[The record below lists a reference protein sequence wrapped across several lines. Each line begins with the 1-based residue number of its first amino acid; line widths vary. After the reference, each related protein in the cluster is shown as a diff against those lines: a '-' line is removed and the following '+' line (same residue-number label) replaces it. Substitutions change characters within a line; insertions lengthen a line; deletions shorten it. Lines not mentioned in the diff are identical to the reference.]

1 MANSPASDDAAL
13 VARAREGDREAF
25 TELVMHYQ
33 VPLFNLALRMV
44 GSRDDAADIA
54 QEAFLRAW
62 EKLRTLKGNP
72 FKSWLFQ
79 IAVNLCYD
87 HFRRRKRV
95 AAMPEEGQEAHVVS
109 LGLPVPDPAERAEA
123 GERARIVRDSIN
135 GLDPDLRTALILRDV
150 NGLAYE
156 EIAAVIRAP
165 LGTVKSRIARARG
178 HVQERL
184 LMFPELFARPVDH
197 QEQQHER

>member
-33 VPLFNLALRMV
+33 VPVYNMALRMV

-135 GLDPDLRTALILRDV
+135 GPDLRTALILRDV

-184 LMFPELFARPVDH
+184 LMFPELFARPSAEEG
-197 QEQQHER
+197 QR

>member
-1 MANSPASDDAAL
+1 MANSPATDDAAL

-33 VPLFNLALRMV
+33 VPLYNMALRMV

-72 FKSWLFQ
+72 FKAWIFQ

-109 LGLPVPDPAERAEA
+109 LGLPVPDPADRAEA

-184 LMFPELFARPVDH
+184 LLHPELFARPST
-197 QEQQHER
+197 EEGQHEY

>member
-33 VPLFNLALRMV
+33 VPLYNMALRMV

-72 FKSWLFQ
+72 FKAWIFQ

-87 HFRRRKRV
+87 QFRRRKRV
-95 AAMPEEGQEAHVVS
+95 AAMPEEGQEARVVS
-109 LGLPVPDPAERAEA
+109 LGLPVPDPEERAEA

-184 LMFPELFARPVDH
+184 LMFPELFARPAAK
-197 QEQQHER
+197 EGQHEH

>member
-1 MANSPASDDAAL
+1 MANSPIADDAAL

-33 VPLFNLALRMV
+33 VPLYNMALRMV

-72 FKSWLFQ
+72 FKPWIFQ

-95 AAMPEEGQEAHVVS
+95 AAMPEEGQDAHVVS
-109 LGLPVPDPAERAEA
+109 LGPPVPDPAERAQA
-123 GERARIVRDSIN
+123 GEAPRHGRQIRHMHRPGPLA
-135 GLDPDLRTALILRDV
+135 ALV
-150 NGLAYE
+150 
-156 EIAAVIRAP
+156 
-165 LGTVKSRIARARG
+165 
-178 HVQERL
+178 
-184 LMFPELFARPVDH
+184 
-197 QEQQHER
+197 

>member
-1 MANSPASDDAAL
+1 
-13 VARAREGDREAF
+13 
-25 TELVMHYQ
+25 MHYQ
-33 VPLFNLALRMV
+33 VPLYNLALRMV

-62 EKLRTLKGNP
+62 EKLRTLKGSP
-72 FKSWLFQ
+72 FKAWIFQ

-87 HFRRRKRV
+87 HFRRRKRIAV
-95 AAMPEEGQEAHVVS
+95 MPEEGQEAHVVS

-123 GERARIVRDSIN
+123 GERDRIVRDSIN
-135 GLDPDLRTALILRDV
+135 GLDPDLRMALILRDV

-184 LMFPELFARPVDH
+184 LMFPELFARPQD
-197 QEQQHER
+197 QEDQRGR

>member
-1 MANSPASDDAAL
+1 MANSPATDDAAL

-33 VPLFNLALRMV
+33 VPLYNMALRMV

-72 FKSWLFQ
+72 FKAWIFQ
-79 IAVNLCYD
+79 IGVNLCYD

-95 AAMPEEGQEAHVVS
+95 AAMPEEGQEGHVVS

-123 GERARIVRDSIN
+123 GERDRIVRDSIN

-184 LMFPELFARPVDH
+184 LLHPELFARPAA
-197 QEQQHER
+197 EEGQHER

>member
-1 MANSPASDDAAL
+1 MANSPTADDAAL

-33 VPLFNLALRMV
+33 VPLYNMALRMV

-72 FKSWLFQ
+72 FKPWIFQ

-156 EIAAVIRAP
+156 EIAAAIRAP
-165 LGTVKSRIARARG
+165 VGTVKSRIARARG
-178 HVQERL
+178 RVQERL
-184 LMFPELFARPVDH
+184 LMFPELFARPSA
-197 QEQQHER
+197 EEGQHER

>member
-1 MANSPASDDAAL
+1 MANSPTADDAAL

-33 VPLFNLALRMV
+33 VPLYNMALRMV

-72 FKSWLFQ
+72 FKPWIFQ

-135 GLDPDLRTALILRDV
+135 GLDPDLRTALILRHV
-150 NGLAYE
+150 NGQAHE

-184 LMFPELFARPVDH
+184 LMFPELFARPVDD

>member
-1 MANSPASDDAAL
+1 MANSPAADDAAL

-33 VPLFNLALRMV
+33 VPLYNMALRMV
-44 GSRDDAADIA
+44 GSADDAADIA

-62 EKLRTLKGNP
+62 EKLRTLRGNP
-72 FKSWLFQ
+72 FKPWLFQ

-87 HFRRRKRV
+87 HFRRGKRL

-123 GERARIVRDSIN
+123 GERNRIVRDSIN

-156 EIAAVIRAP
+156 EIAVVIRAP
-165 LGTVKSRIARARG
+165 LGTVKSRIARARA
-178 HVQERL
+178 HVQEL
-184 LMFPELFARPVDH
+184 LLLHPELFARPAA
-197 QEQQHER
+197 EEGQQ

>member
-1 MANSPASDDAAL
+1 MANSPTSDDAAL

-25 TELVMHYQ
+25 TDLVMHYQ
-33 VPLFNLALRMV
+33 VPLYNMALRMV

-72 FKSWLFQ
+72 FKPWIFQ

-95 AAMPEEGQEAHVVS
+95 AAMPEEGQEGHVVS

-135 GLDPDLRTALILRDV
+135 GLNPDLRTALILRDV

-184 LMFPELFARPVDH
+184 LLHPELFARPSA
-197 QEQQHER
+197 EEGQHEH

>member
-1 MANSPASDDAAL
+1 MANSPVTDDAAL

-33 VPLFNLALRMV
+33 VPLYNMALRMV

-62 EKLRTLKGNP
+62 EKLRALKGSP
-72 FKSWLFQ
+72 FKPWLFQ

-95 AAMPEEGQEAHVVS
+95 ATMPEEGQEAHVVS

-156 EIAAVIRAP
+156 EIAAVIGAP

-178 HVQERL
+178 YVQERL
-184 LMFPELFARPVDH
+184 LMFPELFARPQDDK
-197 QEQQHER
+197 EQPHGR

>member
-1 MANSPASDDAAL
+1 MANSPTSDDAAL

-33 VPLFNLALRMV
+33 VPLYNMALRMV

-72 FKSWLFQ
+72 FKAWIFQ

-135 GLDPDLRTALILRDV
+135 GLDPDLRAALILRDV

-184 LMFPELFARPVDH
+184 LLHPELFARPSAEDG
-197 QEQQHER
+197 QHEH